1 MKTTWIPAAPI
12 LSHDIQ
18 PFEGLSIPT
27 RSELSAGRD
36 LSAAERRLQLPNF
49 VAMFDWGAI
58 RNLLPLRL
66 PAPGET
72 PAWTRRLCRS
82 HYQWLP
88 VDESET
94 LDGLDEFDLML
105 RLFDFSPWRLYFAQ
119 RFRSQLGPPPFDPLS
134 VGLGIFLAHHQ
145 KWD

>member
-1 MKTTWIPAAPI
+1 MNLSSPQTDQLITLHTAKYDSLYEHIVKPDRAVYVSGYYARWIPYIGP
-12 LSHDIQ
+12 
-18 PFEGLSIPT
+18 
-27 RSELSAGRD
+27 
-36 LSAAERRLQLPNF
+36 
-49 VAMFDWGAI
+49 DWGAI